1 MKIVLPADKD
11 LSDQSKEEKL
21 EIARSVGRI
30 ISNDL
35 SDNDR
40 AVAEELAHQLVRDS
54 SVAVRKAFVSE
65 LKNSPFVPKELA
77 ETIANDLK
85 DVAAPFLLDTQ
96 ELDNELMEFIAH
108 NCSEMAREILAL
120 RLNLPEPVSFAIS
133 EKGGEVAVTNLMDNE
148 TAEVSTRVCL
158 TLTDRFASNDK
169 VMGGLSQR
177 DDLPLAVI
185 EVLVTKLSEN
195 LTAAMVE
202 KYGLGEDFAAYIG
215 GEAQFKTM
223 QVAMKKASD
232 GELRIYL
239 KEQAVKGNLEGPVI
253 LQMLKTGDFRAFCR
267 AIALR
272 SNMTMHDVETLLRD
286 GSSAAFHLMLQ
297 RANLNDKMAPLFS
310 STYYEA
316 KREIEAAEE
325 DQ

>member
-1 MKIVLPADKD
+1 MKIVLPSDKD
-11 LSDQSKEEKL
+11 LTDQSREEKL

-30 ISNDL
+30 ISTDL
-35 SDNDR
+35 SDEDR
-40 AVAEELAHQLVRDS
+40 KVAEELANQLVRDS
-54 SVAVRKAFVSE
+54 SMVVRKAFVSE
-65 LKNSPFVPKELA
+65 LKNSPFIPKDVA

-85 DVAAPFLLDTQ
+85 DVSAPFLLDTE
-96 ELDNELMEFIAH
+96 ELDQELMEYIAL

-133 EKGGEVAVTNLMDNE
+133 EKGGEIAVTNLMGND

-158 TLTDRFASNDK
+158 TLTDRFATNDM
-169 VMGGLSQR
+169 VLGGMAKR

-195 LTAAMVE
+195 LVEAMVD

-223 QVAMKKASD
+223 QNAMKKASD

-239 KEQAVKGNLEGPVI
+239 KEQLAKGNLEGPVI
-253 LQMLKTGDFRAFCR
+253 LQMLKTGDFRAYSR
-267 AIALR
+267 AISLR
-272 SNMTMHDVETLLRD
+272 SSMTVNDAETLLRD
-286 GSSAAFHLMLQ
+286 GSTAAFHLMLQ
-297 RANLNDKMAPLFS
+297 RASLNDKMAALFS

-316 KREIEAAEE
+316 KREIDAEATY
-325 DQ
+325 